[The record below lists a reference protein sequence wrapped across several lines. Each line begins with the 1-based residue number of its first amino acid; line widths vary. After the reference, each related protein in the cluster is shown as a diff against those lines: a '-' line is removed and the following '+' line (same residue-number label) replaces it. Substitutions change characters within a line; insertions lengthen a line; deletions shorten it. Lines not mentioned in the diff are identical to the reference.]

1 MSTLAATDVPE
12 QGQIALLRQGR
23 YVVTDVRASQ
33 LPGSGAGR
41 PQHLVTAASI
51 EDDALGEEIQVVWET
66 EVGARGMER
75 VLLPS
80 PAHGF
85 DDPRRLAAFLDAVR
99 WGAASQADV
108 RSLQAPFRSGI
119 TIEDYQLEPLVR
131 ALQMPRVN
139 LLIAD
144 DVGLGKTIE
153 SGLVCQELLLRHR
166 ARRILIVCPS
176 ALQIQWR
183 DQMWDKFGL
192 EFRIVDAALQKELR
206 RTRGLSVNPWSH
218 FPRLI
223 TSLDFLKRERPLRL
237 FRETLP
243 DGGQPTYPRR
253 WDLLILDEAHNV
265 APSGAGRYAVDSQR
279 TWALREI
286 VPHVEHK
293 LFLTATPH
301 NGYPE
306 SFAALLELLDNQR
319 FARGV
324 RPDRAQLGAIMV
336 RRLKSDFKDWKGESR
351 FARRV
356 LLPLE
361 VAYTDAERDA
371 HQTLHAY
378 SKSRLERAKDDTERV
393 ASEFVLKLLKKR
405 LFSSPEAFAL
415 TLAQHEVTLAAAS
428 RRQSGGG
435 GALRPSATVLRQQI
449 EATEEEFADDDLFE
463 EASHDTVEVA
473 TRLFQAVSPEERRC
487 LDRLKAWAETARSR
501 PDSKAQALLRWL
513 KETVKPGGVWS
524 DTRVI
529 LFTEYRV
536 TQRWLLNLLA
546 GEGFAE
552 AVDGGERRLQML
564 YGGMD
569 GDHREKVKAAFQA
582 DPGVSPVRI
591 LLATDAASEGIDL
604 QNHCSR
610 LVHYEIPWNPNR
622 MEQRNGRVDRH
633 GQRAPEVSI
642 YHFVPEGYEARLR
655 AQQETRPGALE
666 GDLEFLARAAAKV
679 ENIRE
684 DLGKVGPVIAAQVS
698 EAMFGSRTRLDTRQA
713 EETSRPLRELLKLQ
727 RRLDEEIRTFRE
739 RLDETRADM
748 GYTPQNIESI
758 VSIGLAL
765 AGQPPLI
772 PVQVAGVAARAFH
785 LPALK
790 GSWAECAIGLPH
802 PHTGET
808 RPLVFDHDAVRGRD
822 DVVLAHLGHRL
833 VQMCLRLLRAE
844 VWAGDQETRVRTGRG
859 LSRVTAQRARASQ
872 LAGPAV
878 LGHGRLVIVGAD
890 GQRLHEELITAGGL
904 LREGRFERLNVGQ
917 VAQALGAALPDPVPP
932 GLQEQ
937 LAALWPQ
944 HERGLHSALDARARD
959 RRDGLQKSL
968 AERAQKE
975 QADVEAVLLELKRSI
990 EASFAE
996 EEIAQLELDLFTS
1009 AEKEQFELNRH
1020 SLVERLKQIPAEI
1033 EREKEAIRKRFAAP
1047 ELRLFPVAVTYL
1059 VPEGVT
1065 A

>member
-1 MSTLAATDVPE
+1 MNALAPTDVPE

-23 YVVTDVRASQ
+23 YVVTDVRAAQ
-33 LPGSGAGR
+33 LPGNGET

-119 TIEDYQLEPLVR
+119 TLEDYQLEPLVR

-166 ARRILIVCPS
+166 ARRVLIVCPS

-206 RTRGLSVNPWSH
+206 RTRGLSVNPWAH

-243 DGGQPTYPRR
+243 GGGQPTYPRK

-265 APSGAGRYAVDSQR
+265 APSGSGRYAMDSQR
-279 TWALREI
+279 TRALREI

-324 RPDRAQLGAIMV
+324 RPDRAQLGAVMV
-336 RRLKSDFKDWKGESR
+336 RRLKSDFKDWKGENR

-356 LLPLE
+356 LVPLE
-361 VAYTDAERDA
+361 VAYTEAEREA
-371 HQTLHAY
+371 HQTLQTYAT
-378 SKSRLERAKDDTERV
+378 SRLRRAGDDTERV

-415 TLAQHEVTLAAAS
+415 TLAQHEVTLAAS
-428 RRQSGGG
+428 RRQVA
-435 GALRPSATVLRQQI
+435 GAPRPSPTVLRQQI

-473 TRLFQAVSPEERRC
+473 TRLFQAVSPDERRC
-487 LDRLKAWAETARSR
+487 LDRLKDWAEAARSR
-501 PDSKAQALLRWL
+501 PDSKAETLLRWL
-513 KETVKPGGVWS
+513 RDTVKPGSGGGAWN

-529 LFTEYRV
+529 LFTEYRA

-546 GEGFAE
+546 GQGFAD
-552 AVDGGERRLQML
+552 AVDGERRLQML

-569 GDHREKVKAAFQA
+569 GDQREKIKAAFQA
-582 DPGVSPVRI
+582 DPSVSPVRI

-633 GQRAPEVSI
+633 GQRAPEVRI

-698 EAMFGSRTRLDTRQA
+698 EAMFGGRTRLDTRQA

-727 RRLDEEIRTFRE
+727 RRLDEEIRAFRE
-739 RLDETRADM
+739 RLDETRRDM
-748 GYTPQNIESI
+748 GFTPDNIESI

-772 PVQVAGVAARAFH
+772 PAPVPGLAARAFH

-790 GSWAECAIGLPH
+790 GSWAECAVGLPH
-802 PHTGET
+802 PHTGQT
-808 RPLVFDHDAVRGRD
+808 RPLVFDHDALRGGRD

-844 VWAGDQETRVRTGRG
+844 VWAGDPETRVRTGRG
-859 LSRVTAQRARASQ
+859 LARVTAQRVRASQ
-872 LAGPAV
+872 LATPAV

-904 LREGRFERLNVGQ
+904 IREGRFERMNVTQ
-917 VAQALGAALPDPVPP
+917 VAQTLGAALPDPVSP
-932 GLQEQ
+932 GMQEQ

-975 QADVEAVLLELKRSI
+975 QADVETVLLELKRSI

-996 EEIAQLELDLFTS
+996 EEIAQLELNLFTS
-1009 AEKEQFELNRH
+1009 AEKEQFDLNRH
-1020 SLVERLKQIPAEI
+1020 SLTERLRQIPAEI
-1033 EREKEAIRKRFAAP
+1033 EREKAAIRKRFAAP

-1059 VPEGVT
+1059 VPEGLS

>member
-1 MSTLAATDVPE
+1 MSRATVTAVPE
-12 QGQIALLRQGR
+12 QGQIAVLRQGR
-23 YVVTDVRASQ
+23 YVITDVRPSQ
-33 LPGSGAGR
+33 LPAGGGT
-41 PQHLVTAASI
+41 PQHLVSASSI
-51 EDDALGEEIQVVWET
+51 EDDALGEEIQVIWET
-66 EVGARGMER
+66 EIGAQGLDR

-80 PAHGF
+80 PASGF

-119 TIEDYQLEPLVR
+119 TLEDYQLEPLVR

-144 DVGLGKTIE
+144 DVGLGKTVE

-176 ALQIQWR
+176 ALQVQWR
-183 DQMWDKFGL
+183 DQMWEKFGL

-206 RTRGLSVNPWSH
+206 RTRGLSVNPWAH

-243 DGGQPTYPRR
+243 ADGQPTYPRK

-279 TWALREI
+279 TRALREI

-293 LFLTATPH
+293 MFLTATPH

-306 SFAALLELLDNQR
+306 SFSALLELLDNQR

-324 RPDRAQLGAIMV
+324 RPDRAQIGAVMV
-336 RRLKSDFKDWKGESR
+336 RRLKSDFKDWKGDAR
-351 FARRV
+351 FAGRV

-361 VAYTDAERDA
+361 VNYTDAERQA
-371 HQTLHAY
+371 HQTLQAY
-378 SKSRLERAKDDTERV
+378 TKSRLDRAKDETERV

-415 TLAQHEVTLAAAS
+415 TLAQHEQTLAAS
-428 RRQSGGG
+428 RRANA
-435 GALRPSATVLRQQI
+435 ALRPSATVLRQQI
-449 EATEEEFADDDLFE
+449 EATEEDFGDDDLFE
-463 EASHDTVEVA
+463 EANHDTVEAA
-473 TRLFQAVSPEERRC
+473 TRLFQTVNPEERRY
-487 LDRLKAWAETARSR
+487 LDELRAWAEKARSR
-501 PDSKAQALLRWL
+501 PDSKAETLLQWL
-513 KETVKPGGVWS
+513 RATVKTDGVWN

-529 LFTEYRV
+529 LFTEYRA

-552 AVDGGERRLQML
+552 AKGDERRLQML

-569 GDHREKVKAAFQA
+569 SDLREKVKAAFQA
-582 DPGVSPVRI
+582 DPAVSPVRI

-633 GQRAPEVSI
+633 GQREPEVRI
-642 YHFVPEGYEARLR
+642 YHFVPEGYEMRLR
-655 AQQETRPGALE
+655 SQQDTKPGALE

-684 DLGKVGPVIAAQVS
+684 DLGKVGPVIASQVS
-698 EAMFGSRTRLDTRQA
+698 EAMFGKRTRLDTKQA
-713 EETSRPLRELLKLQ
+713 EDTSRPLRELLRLQ
-727 RRLDEEIRTFRE
+727 RRLDEEIRAFRE
-739 RLDETRADM
+739 RLDETRRDM
-748 GYTPQNIESI
+748 GFTPENIESI

-765 AGQPPLI
+765 AGQLPLI
-772 PVQVAGVAARAFH
+772 PVTVPGLTARAFH
-785 LPALK
+785 LPPLR
-790 GSWAECAIGLPH
+790 GSWAECAIGLLH
-802 PHTGET
+802 PHTGAT
-808 RPLVFDHDAVRGRD
+808 RPIVFDHDAMRGRD

-844 VWAGDQETRVRTGRG
+844 VWAGDAQARVQAGRG
-859 LSRVTAQRARASQ
+859 LSRVTAQRLRGAQFTS
-872 LAGPAV
+872 PIV
-878 LGHGRLVIVGAD
+878 LGYGRLVIVGAD
-890 GQRLHEELITAGGL
+890 GQRLHEELVTAGGAI
-904 LREGRFERLNVGQ
+904 REGKFERLNVTQ
-917 VAQALGAALPDPVPP
+917 VSQAVAAAQPEPVSEKM
-932 GLQEQ
+932 QEQ

-959 RRDGLQKSL
+959 RRDGLEKSL
-968 AERAQKE
+968 SERAEKE

-990 EASFAE
+990 EASFADDE
-996 EEIAQLELDLFTS
+996 TLQLELDLFTS

-1020 SLVERLKQIPAEI
+1020 SLTERLRQIPDEI
-1033 EREKEAIRKRFAAP
+1033 EREKQAIRNRFAAP
-1047 ELRLFPVAVTYL
+1047 ELRLFPVAVTYV
-1059 VPEGVT
+1059 VPEGM
-1065 A
+1065 AS